1 MGKSVNT
8 HIPAHCQ
15 LRRVSQN
22 AKEVLI
28 CLALEG
34 VNVSVASA
42 LATRPEIGGFMA
54 KRARV
59 MIAAAKT
66 WTEWC
71 VEATARVPVV
81 DAFVREDGSESSA
94 NIPGSV
100 I

>member
-22 AKEVLI
+22 AKEVRI

-34 VNVSVASA
+34 VNVNVASA
-42 LATRPEIGGFMA
+42 LATRREIGGFMA

-66 WTEWC
+66 WTEWSAE
-71 VEATARVPVV
+71 VNNSHSLLLLHATCFTCLPYSTYP
-81 DAFVREDGSESSA
+81 F
-94 NIPGSV
+94 
-100 I
+100 